1 MLKTITI
8 SNTYI
13 SNYEHSFAA
22 TPGVK
27 NKLESIQLCLRPSSI
42 KSLFFETLVFLQ
54 KKRVLTLHVHF
65 LTDDLTMFVVCLQ
78 TRFYLPKK

>member
-22 TPGVK
+22 TPDVK
-27 NKLESIQLCLRPSSI
+27 NELESIQLCLRPSSI

-65 LTDDLTMFVVCLQ
+65 LTDDLTMFVVCLE